1 MLPKINP
8 TQTKAWKGLNEYF
21 AEKNFDLREL
31 FAENPNRFEEFSIKR
46 ENFLFDFSKNLIDEK
61 VKNLLLQ
68 LAEECELKT
77 AISAMFSGEKINE
90 TEGRLFSTRH

>member
-46 ENFLFDFSKNLIDEK
+46 ENFFFY
-61 VKNLLLQ
+61 
-68 LAEECELKT
+68 
-77 AISAMFSGEKINE
+77 F
-90 TEGRLFSTRH
+90 

>member
-31 FAENPNRFEEFSIKR
+31 FAETPNRFEEFSIKR
-46 ENFLFDFSKNLIDEK
+46 ENFLFDFSKNLIIT
-61 VKNLLLQ
+61 Q
-68 LAEECELKT
+68 L
-77 AISAMFSGEKINE
+77 SRFFPSNQPQMPV
-90 TEGRLFSTRH
+90 